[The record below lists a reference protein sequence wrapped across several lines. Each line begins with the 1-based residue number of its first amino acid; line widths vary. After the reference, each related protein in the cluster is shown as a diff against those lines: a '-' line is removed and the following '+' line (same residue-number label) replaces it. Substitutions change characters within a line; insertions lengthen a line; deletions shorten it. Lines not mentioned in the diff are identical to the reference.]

1 MLGGLV
7 AVTKTFL
14 NSCEHWSE
22 KYVEEMHNFYK
33 LANLDYLKLANALNW
48 ADVFHRIGGKLGT
61 ESLEILDVA
70 CGSGMFPTAL
80 QRVLSEKDKLAT
92 INYSLLDPSKFAI
105 DETKKKL
112 IPPFCLSKEFNTT
125 LQDFNCLDIFH
136 ISWAIH
142 ALYAIPKNELKVS
155 LEKFYSSFREIG
167 FIAHACSDAHY
178 IKFYNLY
185 IQDCHNGDLPAFCS
199 AEDILKIFDSL
210 GIKYEVQYIEYI
222 NTAEYHD
229 TLTVEAYL
237 QRCLFD
243 DTISLRDMRE
253 SNLIGN
259 YLQSC
264 CSTGKWLFPQRVAV
278 IELKKYFG

>member
-1 MLGGLV
+1 M
-7 AVTKTFL
+7 TKTFL

-22 KYVEEMHNFYK
+22 KYLDEMNNFYK
-33 LANLDYLKLANALNW
+33 LAHLDYAKLADSLRW
-48 ADVFHRIGGKLGT
+48 ADVFRRIRERLGT

-112 IPPFCLSKEFNTT
+112 SPPFSLSKEFNTT
-125 LQDFNCLDIFH
+125 LQDFKCIDNFH

-142 ALYAIPKNELKVS
+142 ALYAVPKNELKIS
-155 LEKFYSSFREIG
+155 LENFYSSFDEIG

-178 IKFYNLY
+178 INFYNLY
-185 IQDCHNGDLPAFCS
+185 IQDCDKGNFPAFCS
-199 AEDILKIFDSL
+199 SEDILETFDLL
-210 GIKYEVQYIEYI
+210 GIKYDVQYIEYV

-229 TLTVEAYL
+229 MLTVEAYL

-243 DTISLRDMRE
+243 DTIGLSEMRDYD
-253 SNLIGN
+253 LIGT
-259 YLQSC
+259 YLNSC
-264 CSTGKWLFPQRVAV
+264 SSTGKWSFPQRVAL
-278 IELKKYFG
+278 IELKKCFS

>member
-7 AVTKTFL
+7 ALTKTFL

-33 LANLDYLKLANALNW
+33 LANLDYAKLANSVNW
-48 ADVFHRIGGKLGT
+48 ADVFRKIRGKLGI

-112 IPPFCLSKEFNTT
+112 IPPFRLSKEFNTR
-125 LQDFNCLDIFH
+125 LQDFSCVDVFH

-142 ALYAIPKNELKVS
+142 ALYAVPKNELKVS
-155 LEKFYSSFREIG
+155 LEKFYSSFKGTG

-185 IQDCHNGDLPAFCS
+185 IRDCHKGALPAFCS
-199 AEDILKIFDSL
+199 ADDIMKIFDFL
-210 GIKYEVQYIEYI
+210 GIKYNVQYIEYI

-229 TLTVEAYL
+229 NLTVEAYL

-243 DTISLRDMRE
+243 DTISLSDMRKYD
-253 SNLIGN
+253 LIGN
-259 YLQSC
+259 YLDC
-264 CSTGKWLFPQRVAV
+264 CSSTGKWFFPQRVAL
-278 IELKKYFG
+278 IELKKCFV

>member
-14 NSCEHWSE
+14 KSCEHWSE

-33 LANLDYLKLANALNW
+33 LANLDYAKLANALNW
-48 ADVFHRIGGKLGT
+48 TDVVRRIRGKLGT

-112 IPPFCLSKEFNTT
+112 IPPFRLSKEFNTR
-125 LQDFNCLDIFH
+125 LQDFNCVDVFH

-142 ALYAIPKNELKVS
+142 ALYAVPKNELKVS
-155 LEKFYSSFREIG
+155 LEKFYSSFKEIG

-185 IQDCHNGDLPAFCS
+185 IRDCHNGALPAFCS
-199 AEDILKIFDSL
+199 AEDIMKIFDFL
-210 GIKYEVQYIEYI
+210 GIKYDVQYIEYI
-222 NTAEYHD
+222 NVAEYHD
-229 TLTVEAYL
+229 NLTVEAYL

-243 DTISLRDMRE
+243 DTISLLDMRE
-253 SNLIGN
+253 YDLIGN
-259 YLQSC
+259 YLDSC
-264 CSTGKWLFPQRVAV
+264 SSTGKWLFPQRVAL
-278 IELKKYFG
+278 IELKKCYG

>member
-7 AVTKTFL
+7 TLTKTFL

-22 KYVEEMHNFYK
+22 KYLEEMHNFYK
-33 LANLDYLKLANALNW
+33 LAHLDYAKLANALNW
-48 ADVFHRIGGKLGT
+48 ADVFHRAREKLGT
-61 ESLEILDVA
+61 ESLEILDIA

-80 QRVLSEKDKLAT
+80 QSVLSEKDKSET

-112 IPPFCLSKEFNTT
+112 QPPFSLSKEFNTT
-125 LQDFNCLDIFH
+125 LQDFNCIDMFH

-142 ALYAIPKNELKVS
+142 ALYAVPKNELQIS
-155 LEKFYSSFREIG
+155 LEKFYSSFKEVGI
-167 FIAHACSDAHY
+167 IAHACSDAHY

-185 IQDCHNGDLPAFCS
+185 IQDCHNGNLPEFCS
-199 AEDILKIFDSL
+199 AEDMLQIFDLL
-210 GIKYEVQYIEYI
+210 GVKYSVRYIEYI

-229 TLTVEAYL
+229 NLIVEAYL

-243 DTISLRDMRE
+243 DTISLRKMRGYD
-253 SNLIGN
+253 LLGG
-259 YLQSC
+259 YLEAC
-264 CSTGKWLFPQRVAV
+264 CSTGKWLFPQRVAL
-278 IELKKYFG
+278 IELKKYFD